1 MLAPMDPK
9 QAPRVF
15 LAPSASGST
24 AARLPGR
31 VAPHPP
37 GSRLQTPG
45 REAFPPPDEH
55 LVEPER
61 TRDEVIRGRRVV
73 AMPALPPH
81 ADRQLELGFVVR
93 AHVKSGFIGSAELLT
108 RVTEGSDFATDVC
121 VRKEGDDPVTGTR
134 YLEELSFEVV
144 NEQSARDV
152 REKAEDL
159 SARGVRR
166 VIAVFVKTGK
176 VSQWS
181 RSKGT
186 WEALDLDSMLED
198 PCLSRPIRV
207 RALLD
212 AAEADDAV
220 VRALA
225 DKHNPV
231 IEALRDEGK
240 KEGRDLGRKEGRN
253 EGKAAAILAVLGAR
267 GIEVLEEMRAR
278 IVGCRDGDVLDR
290 WIVRAATASSAE
302 DVVAR

>member
-1 MLAPMDPK
+1 MDPK
-9 QAPRVF
+9 QTPRLF

-31 VAPHPP
+31 
-37 GSRLQTPG
+37 G
-45 REAFPPPDEH
+45 AFPSPDEH
-55 LVEPER
+55 LVTPEV
-61 TRDEVIRGRRVV
+61 TRDELIRGRRVL

-81 ADRQLELGFVVR
+81 ADRQASIDYVVL
-93 AHVKSGFIGSAELLT
+93 AHVKPGYVGSAALLT
-108 RVTEGSDFATDVC
+108 RVSEGSDFATDVC
-121 VRKEGDDPVTGTR
+121 VRKAGDDPATGTR

-144 NEQSARDV
+144 NEQSARDI

-159 SARGVRR
+159 SKRGVRR

-176 VSQWS
+176 VCQWS
-181 RSKGT
+181 RSKGS
-186 WEALDLDSMLED
+186 WELLDLEGTLDD

-231 IEALRDEGK
+231 IEALKAESKSDGK
-240 KEGRDLGRKEGRN
+240 S
-253 EGKAAAILAVLGAR
+253 EGKAAAILAVLAAR
-267 GIEVLEEMRAR
+267 GVEVGEATRAL
-278 IVGCRDGDVLDR
+278 ILGCREASVLDR
-290 WIVRAATASSAE
+290 WIVRAATAASAE
-302 DVVAR
+302 DVIVR

>member
-1 MLAPMDPK
+1 MDPK
-9 QAPRVF
+9 QTPRMF

-31 VAPHPP
+31 
-37 GSRLQTPG
+37 G
-45 REAFPPPDEH
+45 AFPSPDEH
-55 LVEPER
+55 LVTPEV
-61 TRDEVIRGRRVV
+61 THDEVIRGRHVV

-81 ADRQLELGFVVR
+81 ADRQASIDYVVL
-93 AHVKSGFIGSAELLT
+93 AHVKPGYVGSAELLT
-108 RVTEGSDFATDVC
+108 RVDEGSDFATDVC
-121 VRKEGDDPVTGTR
+121 VRKEGNDPATGAR

-144 NEQSARDV
+144 NEQSARDI

-176 VSQWS
+176 VCQWS
-181 RSKGT
+181 RSKGL
-186 WEALDLDSMLED
+186 WEPLDLDATLED
-198 PCLSRPIRV
+198 PCLSRPLLV

-231 IEALRDEGK
+231 IEALKDAGK
-240 KEGRDLGRKEGRN
+240 KEGRDLGRN

-267 GIEVLEEMRAR
+267 GIEVRGETRAR
-278 IVGCRDGDVLDR
+278 ILGCPCER
-290 WIVRAATASSAE
+290 WRLGGQGANAPP
-302 DVVAR
+302 